1 MAKQSYWMAEVR
13 SFCKQSKI
21 EIMGWGDETII
32 VKAIDA
38 EQAKKISEQL
48 RNFGFEAI
56 EDENDAEAGMLL
68 LSRDRAGTLA
78 KMKK

>member
-1 MAKQSYWMAEVR
+1 MAKQPYWMAEVR

>member
-1 MAKQSYWMAEVR
+1 MAKQPYWMAEVR

-32 VKAIDA
+32 VKAIGVD
-38 EQAKKISEQL
+38 QAKKVADEL

>member
-1 MAKQSYWMAEVR
+1 MAKQPYWMAEVR

-21 EIMGWGDETII
+21 EIMAWGDETLI
-32 VKAIDA
+32 VQALDSD
-38 EQAKKISEQL
+38 QAKKIAGEL
-48 RNFGFEAI
+48 RSFGFEAI

-78 KMKK
+78 KMKN

>member
-1 MAKQSYWMAEVR
+1 MAEVR

-21 EIMGWGDETII
+21 EIMGWGDETLV
-32 VKAIDA
+32 VKALEAD
-38 EQAKKISEQL
+38 QAKKIAGQL